1 MTAKHYEVILYQDDG
16 WTAQK
21 ILKVLNDWPI
31 VETYAFI
38 LHDLDM
44 EDDGSYKKPHYHVY
58 IGFGKSSTSIQSVA
72 NRFKIPQHLVQKIKS
87 NKYYA
92 LRYFLHSGVEGK
104 HQYQVGQMVA
114 SFNVQDFFDS
124 QSTKKNLD
132 RVLEECAAG
141 IITRAN
147 VTDCVPSGLYA
158 KYRSCIENAIHFA
171 DMKYLASQDDVDIPV
186 IWVYGPSGM
195 GKTTVCK
202 LASKQQELAYYVTAN
217 GNDPFSGY
225 EDQPSVIM
233 DELRP
238 HVQYTYSDLLQV
250 LAPNTVAPTHARF
263 YDKVLKPKV
272 IWITSIYSPVEYYND
287 SHLPEKESD
296 IQLYRRLREIWHVE
310 EQSITISR
318 YDMKTGYFVEMGKA
332 DNPVPAYLALLAAK
346 KQKTQLDS
354 VSLLN
359 DVNKEYQQA
368 TTSTA
373 APPAPAGGTPADDTE
388 KESLPYP
395 DASEQKSEHE
405 NLSMFDEAS

>member
-38 LHDLDM
+38 LHDLDT

-72 NRFKIPQHLVQKIKS
+72 NRFKIPQHLVQKIRS

-124 QSTKKNLD
+124 QNAKKNLD

-158 KYRSCIENAIHFA
+158 KHRSQIENALHFA
-171 DMKYLASQDDVDIPV
+171 DMKYLASQDDVNTPV
-186 IWVYGPSGM
+186 IWVYGLSGM
-195 GKTTVCK
+195 GKTTISI
-202 LASKQQELAYYVTAN
+202 LASKQQGLAYYVTAN
-217 GNDPFSGY
+217 GSDPFSGY
-225 EDQPSVIM
+225 ADQPSIIL
-233 DELRP
+233 DEVRP
-238 HVQYTYSDLLQV
+238 HAQYTYHDLIQV
-250 LAPNTVAPTHARF
+250 LAPNTVAPKHARF
-263 YDKVLKPKV
+263 YNKVFKAKV

-287 SHLPEKESD
+287 SLLPEKESEV
-296 IQLYRRLREIWHVE
+296 QLYRRLREIWHVE

-318 YDMKTGYFVEMGKA
+318 YDMKTGRFVEMGKV
-332 DNPVPAYLALLAAK
+332 DNPVPAYLASLAAK

-354 VSLLN
+354 VNLLN

-368 TTSTA
+368 ATSTV
-373 APPAPAGGTPADDTE
+373 APPAPVGGTPADDTK
-388 KESLPYP
+388 KEILSFS
-395 DASEQKSEHE
+395 DTSEQESEHE
-405 NLSMFDEAS
+405 NLSLFDEAS